1 MSDATRRVTR
11 SFDDVWVVDPISA
24 RAGRATV
31 SLRNGVIE
39 KLEFGLVY
47 GTDIEK
53 VRKIL
58 KKIGEAMMQ
67 DPEIAAVLLE
77 PLKSQGVSRL
87 TDSSMVLRATAS
99 PWLAFSV
106 S

>member
-1 MSDATRRVTR
+1 M
-11 SFDDVWVVDPISA
+11 
-24 RAGRATV
+24 
-31 SLRNGVIE
+31 IE

-58 KKIGEAMMQ
+58 KKVGEGMMK

-77 PLKSQGVSRL
+77 PFTEEAAVAQTAAALARL
-87 TDSSMVLRATAS
+87 LPA
-99 PWLAFSV
+99 
-106 S
+106 